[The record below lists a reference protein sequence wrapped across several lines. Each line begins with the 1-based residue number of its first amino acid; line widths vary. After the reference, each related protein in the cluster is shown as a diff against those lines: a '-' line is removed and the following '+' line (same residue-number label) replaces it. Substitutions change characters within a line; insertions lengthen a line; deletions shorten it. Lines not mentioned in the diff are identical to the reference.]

1 MHFKK
6 LIAFFLLLP
15 LTLTAAEDSEQATLW
30 SKDDL
35 DRYKTMLAEQ
45 VGDNHSA
52 VADRIIDYDDY
63 FAAMVYREPGSALF
77 EAHAEWVDVYMVSDG
92 QGILTVGGT
101 LADVREVSPG
111 EFRGS
116 AIVGGTDLLI
126 SEGDIVHIPVN
137 SPHTVAVAEGETITY
152 FILKVKDSGN

>member
-1 MHFKK
+1 MQFKIFRTFI
-6 LIAFFLLLP
+6 LFLP
-15 LTLTAAEDSEQATLW
+15 LTLSAAENSQQATYW

-45 VGDNHSA
+45 VGNNHSA
-52 VADRIIDYDDY
+52 VADRIIDYDNY
-63 FAAMVYREPGSALF
+63 FAAMVYREPGSSLY

-92 QGILTVGGT
+92 QGILTVGGALT
-101 LADVREVSPG
+101 EVTEVSPG

-116 AIVGGTDLLI
+116 SIVGGTDQLI

-137 SPHTVAVAEGETITY
+137 SPHTVSVAEGETITY